1 MAHQTTSDKPNRLR
15 RPLKIFRLK
24 EKNRRDMR
32 EKQFVG
38 AVVTPLILYMAF
50 WTLLPLIFGIS
61 LAFFEYSAR
70 RAGGPILGFG
80 GDNPFIGLQHFKNML
95 DFSPDAP
102 LEVVQFQTGFKITIL
117 FALLVVPLNLL
128 MTLPLAFLIESAHK
142 KLKGIFRTIF
152 FLPVLAPSVGVAIM
166 WRFIYH
172 PQRGLLNAIIRLFA
186 GKLIGINWTG
196 NPNLL
201 IAGIPIALFAIIIA
215 YIWQDMGYNLVIFI
229 AALQAIPQSLK
240 DAAKIDGA
248 TEWQTFFH
256 VVVPLLMPTILLTVV
271 LTTIS
276 AFQVFDIIQ
285 VMTDGG
291 PAGQTKVLLLNIYD
305 YAFRYQRMGWAAAI
319 SFVLFLLIFSVSL
332 IQTKLL
338 RSEWEY

>member
-1 MAHQTTSDKPNRLR
+1 MAHQITSDKPNKLR
-15 RPLKIFRLK
+15 SAFNLFRFR
-24 EKNRRDMR
+24 EKNRRDKR

-38 AVVTPLILYMAF
+38 AIITPLILYMAF
-50 WTLLPLIFGIS
+50 WTLLPLIFGIA

-70 RAGGPILGFG
+70 RAGGPLLGFG
-80 GDNPFIGLQHFKNML
+80 GDNPFVGLQHFKNML
-95 DFSPDAP
+95 DFSPNAP
-102 LEVVQFQTGFKITIL
+102 LQVRQFHSGFKITIL

-128 MTLPLAFLIESAHK
+128 ITLPLAFMIESVHK

-166 WRFIYH
+166 WGFIYH
-172 PQRGLLNAIIRLFA
+172 PQRGLLNAIIGLFA

-196 NPNLL
+196 NPNLVV
-201 IAGIPIALFAIIIA
+201 AGIPVALFAVIIA
-215 YIWQDMGYNLVIFI
+215 YIWQDLGYNLVIFI

-248 TEWQTFFH
+248 SDWKTFLH
-256 VVVPLLMPTILLTVV
+256 VIIPLMMPTILLTVV

-291 PAGQTKVLLLNIYD
+291 PADQTKVLLLSIYD